1 MMWPLRCTTPVLC
14 GGSPLPLLTSS
25 DLHNLQVLL
34 VQILRNR
41 RAATFWR
48 PSMAIICFSI
58 NSFNLFSPEVCED
71 TSFQHTPSLKYVC
84 LSWCFIR
91 FCFYFLSEEWNGSSS
106 ICWLLWP
113 CFIHW
118 WIGAGLLLHW
128 YTSCSVEQ
136 KLGAGAQSLPPFA
149 SGMLLGLC
157 VLIPERPV
165 PSSVKFGSNP
175 GPLGLS
181 WGLGG
186 IYRPPTTVTEM
197 GNCVISSVTFPAR
210 TSRLLSLS

>member
-1 MMWPLRCTTPVLC
+1 MKRLFIHMLASVAMFY
-14 GGSPLPLLTSS
+14 S
-25 DLHNLQVLL
+25 L
-34 VQILRNR
+34 VDWSG
-41 RAATFWR
+41 A
-48 PSMAIICFSI
+48 
-58 NSFNLFSPEVCED
+58 
-71 TSFQHTPSLKYVC
+71 
-84 LSWCFIR
+84 
-91 FCFYFLSEEWNGSSS
+91 SSS
-106 ICWLLWP
+106 LIHQLLSR
-113 CFIHW
+113 
-118 WIGAGLLLHW
+118 A
-128 YTSCSVEQ
+128 E
-136 KLGAGAQSLPPFA
+136 AQSLPPFA

-210 TSRLLSLS
+210 AFRLLS